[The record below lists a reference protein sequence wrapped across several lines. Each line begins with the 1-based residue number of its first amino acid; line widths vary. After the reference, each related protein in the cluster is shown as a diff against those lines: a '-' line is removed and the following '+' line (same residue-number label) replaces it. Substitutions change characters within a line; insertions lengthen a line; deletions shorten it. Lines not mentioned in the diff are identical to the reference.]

1 MMPGCPNSLR
11 NLFREL
17 VLHQC
22 IPGAGV
28 SGRYT
33 APVRVDRVAV
43 RAVQRDTVAPQVEAQ
58 TLEEVVHIR
67 SLEIRQHARLVK
79 HGRSEDVGGQ
89 STCTVPAAA
98 AVPAGTAVPVCA
110 PDVDTLLNIGD

>member
-1 MMPGCPNSLR
+1 MGIP
-11 NLFREL
+11 
-17 VLHQC
+17 H

-28 SGRYT
+28 FGRNT

-67 SLEIRQHARLVK
+67 GFEIRQHARLVK

-110 PDVDTLLNIGD
+110 PDVDT